1 MFLQISLISDSTED
15 SWILTS
21 SSAFSLLRYV
31 ALIEVYEENSASNR

>member
-21 SSAFSLLRYV
+21 TSPFSLLSYV
-31 ALIEVYEENSASNR
+31 ALVEVYEENSALNR